1 MANNLID
8 EIVELSKEIITE
20 SQKREDYDLVP
31 LFQRVLHLARMVKNR
46 SFELWALSELEGYQN
61 EPVLQ
66 EIQGLSK
73 QESLEF
79 KSLRRLRSF
88 PADCFLD
95 KLKTQFLATGEL
107 LASEPGRAT
116 LTMPLKELEMSYLTD
131 REYYKQTYSV
141 SAPLSLS
148 LLERAFTQM
157 KNRIYSFA
165 SEVYLRYRL
174 TQNIGSIFEEK
185 IASVNQQLARFCPKV
200 LEHLNNALEQ
210 RLLDKRQVIISLRE
224 TLISFAEFL
233 LPTIRTET
241 FELSDR
247 FYLNRMCQFFEE
259 SLNRDKSN
267 LVNANYRSLI
277 SRTEAIYKRIREIN
291 KVEES
296 EVESLIIQTYF
307 LISDT
312 LDLYR

>member
-8 EIVELSKEIITE
+8 EIIKLSKEIITE
-20 SQKREDYDLVP
+20 SQKREVYDLVP

-61 EPVLQ
+61 ESVLQ

-73 QESLEF
+73 QELVEF

-88 PADCFLD
+88 PDDCFLD

-157 KNRIYSFA
+157 KNRIYSLA

-174 TQNIGSIFEEK
+174 TRNIGGIFEEM
-185 IASVNQQLARFCPKV
+185 ITSVNQQLTRFCPKV
-200 LEHLNNALEQ
+200 LEHLNQALEQ
-210 RLLDKRQVIISLRE
+210 RLLDKCQAIISLRE
-224 TLISFAEFL
+224 ALISFTEFL
-233 LPTIRTET
+233 LPTNRTET
-241 FELSDR
+241 FELSDQ
-247 FYLNRMCQFFEE
+247 FFLNRMCQFFEE
-259 SLNRDKSN
+259 RLNREKSS
-267 LVNANYRSLI
+267 LIKANCRSLI
-277 SRTEAIYKRIREIN
+277 SRTEAIYKSIREIN
-291 KVEES
+291 KIKDY

-312 LDLYR
+312 LDFSK